1 MIFRSNEHSARV
13 EDLIVEVLVVSLAE
27 FKREFPPALL
37 ESILKPL
44 LERERAAE
52 PDLDA
57 GVSVS
62 RKYQIALRVCGEP
75 KLQGAL
81 EEVWIHLN

>member
-1 MIFRSNEHSARV
+1 M
-13 EDLIVEVLVVSLAE
+13 EDLIVEVLVESLAE

-44 LERERAAE
+44 LERDDE
-52 PDLDA
+52 PDDDE
-57 GVSVS
+57 SVVYS

-81 EEVWIHLN
+81 EEVTPPG